1 MCKIISIANQKGGV
15 GKTTTSVNLAVALAK
30 AGKRILLVDL
40 DPQSN
45 TTTSI
50 GVIRSELVYSI
61 YDTFANNV
69 YINDV
74 IVKSSTEGLDVL
86 PATVDLASVDLKLRN
101 VDDKEYILHRAFNDC
116 VDKYDYI
123 LIDCPPSLGL
133 LTINAM
139 LASHSVLIP
148 VQCEFFAMDGLTQ
161 LMNTLRIIQKKQ
173 RENGRTL
180 EIEGILLTMLDNRH
194 NFGYEIV
201 SDVRTYFK
209 EKVFNAVI
217 PRNVHTQIA
226 PSHRQSVID
235 YAPTSS
241 GAIMYQKLAKEVIS
255 RNE

>member
-30 AGKRILLVDL
+30 LGKRVLLVNL
-40 DPQSN
+40 DPQAN
-45 TTTSI
+45 TTSSLGIVRT
-50 GVIRSELVYSI
+50 ELLYSI

-74 IVKSSTEGLDVL
+74 IVPTGTENLSIL
-86 PATVDLASVDLKLRN
+86 PATVDLASVELKLRN
-101 VDDKEYILHRAFNDC
+101 KENREYILHYAFNDI
-116 VDKYDYI
+116 VNDYDYV
-123 LIDCPPSLGL
+123 LIDCPPALGL

-148 VQCEFFAMDGLTQ
+148 VQCEFFAMEGLTQ
-161 LMNTLRIIQKKQ
+161 LMNTLRVIQKKQ

-194 NFGYEIV
+194 NFGYEILT
-201 SDVRTYFK
+201 DIRTYFK

-235 YAPTSS
+235 YAPTSLGS
-241 GAIMYQKLAKEVIS
+241 VQYQKLAKEVIS